1 MTRTAPPRPPTM
13 PDNPSPAGLTDAA
26 DIAALVASD
35 HRDPFGVLG
44 PHPAAGGTV
53 LRCFRPDAVAID
65 AIDPDS
71 GTVLA
76 ALERRH
82 PDGVFDG
89 RIDAPFPARYRL
101 RIDYGGGGGVWEVED
116 PYRFPSS
123 FGELDLHLLGEGT
136 HLALYERLG
145 AHPRTLDGV
154 DGTVF
159 AVWAPNARRVAVV
172 GDFNRWD
179 GRLHPMRLHP
189 GIGVWELFLP
199 GIGPGAAYKFE
210 IRGPDGTLLPPKTDP
225 FAFRAEHPPATASIV
240 HGLPGYDWDDAAWME
255 SRAAAQRRDA
265 PISVYEV
272 HPGSW
277 RRVPEEGNRPLSWR
291 ELGDQLIPY
300 AVGLGFTHIELMP
313 ISEFPFDG
321 SWGYQP
327 IGLYAPTSRFGPPED
342 FAGFVDRCHR
352 AGLCVLLD
360 WVPGHFPTDEHG
372 LARFDGTALYEHAD
386 PRQGMHQDWG
396 TLIYNYGRAEVR
408 NFLLGNALFWL
419 DRFHVDGLRVD
430 AVASMLYLDY
440 SRKAGEWVPNRFG
453 GRENLEAVDFLRQT
467 NVEVFGRHE
476 GVTTV
481 AEESTAWPA
490 VSRPAH
496 LGGLGFGYKWN
507 MGWMNDT
514 LRYMQK
520 DPVHRPWHHSDLTF
534 GLLYAFSENF
544 VLPLSHDE
552 VVHGKGSMLGK
563 MPGDDWQKF
572 ANLRAFYGFMWA
584 HPGKKL
590 LFMGGEFAQPA
601 EWSHDRSLDWHL
613 LGAERHAGMQRLI
626 GDLNHLYREIP
637 ALHVRDCEPEGFAWI
652 DASNSTDSVLAWLR
666 LGHEGDKPVLAV
678 SNFTPVPRQGYR
690 IGVPHGGRWAERLN
704 TDAAGYGGSGLG
716 NFGGVEAEASP
727 WHGQPYSLLLTLPPL
742 ATVIFEWA
750 G

>member
-1 MTRTAPPRPPTM
+1 MTRIAHPRPPAE
-13 PDNPSPAGLTDAA
+13 PDAQSPSLTAPA

-44 PHPAAGGTV
+44 PHPDGDGTV
-53 LRCFRPDAVAID
+53 LRCFRPDAVAVE
-65 AIDPDS
+65 AVDPDS
-71 GTVLA
+71 GDVLVR
-76 ALERRH
+76 LDRCH
-82 PDGVFDG
+82 PAGLFHG
-89 RIDAPFPARYRL
+89 RVARPYPLRYRL
-101 RIDYGGGGGVWEVED
+101 RIDYGFAGGVWEIED

-136 HLALYERLG
+136 HLELYRRLG
-145 AHPRTLDGV
+145 AHPRTLEGM

-172 GDFNRWD
+172 GDFNSWD

-189 GIGVWELFLP
+189 GIGVWEIFLP
-199 GIGPGAAYKFE
+199 AVGPGAAYKFE
-210 IRGPDGTLLPPKTDP
+210 IRGPNGDLLPLKTDP
-225 FAFRAEHPPATASIV
+225 FAFRAEHPPKTASIV
-240 HGLPGYDWDDAAWME
+240 HGVPEYGWDDAEWLAR
-255 SRAAAQRRDA
+255 RAAAQRRDA
-265 PISVYEV
+265 PISIYEV

-277 RRVPEEGNRPLSWR
+277 RRVPEDGGRPLSWR

-300 AVGLGFTHIELMP
+300 AAGLGFTHIELLP
-313 ISEFPFDG
+313 VSEHPFDG

-327 IGLYAPTSRFGPPED
+327 IGLYAPTSRLGPPED

-352 AGLCVLLD
+352 AGLGVLLD

-396 TLIYNYGRAEVR
+396 TLIYNYGRSEVR
-408 NFLLGNALFWL
+408 NLLLGNALYWL

-440 SRKAGEWVPNRFG
+440 SRKPGEWVPNRFG

-467 NVEVFGRHE
+467 NVEVFGRHD

-520 DPVHRPWHHSDLTF
+520 DPVHRTWHHSDLTF

-552 VVHGKGSMLGK
+552 VVHGKGSLLAK

-572 ANLRAFYGFMWA
+572 ANLRAYYGFMWA

-590 LFMGGEFAQPA
+590 LFMGGEFAQRN
-601 EWSHDRSLDWHL
+601 EWGHDRSLDWHL
-613 LGAERHAGMQRLI
+613 LGAERHAGVQRLI
-626 GDLNHLYREIP
+626 GDLNRLYRELP
-637 ALHVRDCEPEGFAWI
+637 ALHVHDCEPEGFDWV
-652 DASNSTDSVLAWLR
+652 DASNSADSIFVWLR
-666 LGHEGDKPVLAV
+666 RGRDGDRPVLAV
-678 SNFTPVPRQGYR
+678 SNFTPVPRRDYR
-690 IGVPHGGRWAERLN
+690 IGVPFGGRWLERLN
-704 TDAAGYGGSGLG
+704 TDAAVYGGSGMGNLG
-716 NFGGVEAEASP
+716 SVEAEASP
-727 WHGQPYSLLLTLPPL
+727 WHGRPHSVRLTLPPL
-742 ATVIFEWA
+742 ATVLFEWA